1 MSTAVAHHVSVEIL
15 TTLDHG
21 PAELRGTTGYFRP
34 EKARWTISRG
44 SQWARTEDERSRQW
58 DRTFEH
64 VEVFGPKT
72 RAPQGGVSGVGF
84 LDGLSGSPVP
94 DWLASQRPAALDEA
108 ARFLTGV
115 DR

>member
-1 MSTAVAHHVSVEIL
+1 MTAAVAHHVSVEIL

-72 RAPQGGVSGVGF
+72 RAPQGG
-84 LDGLSGSPVP
+84 LSGAGFGSLP

-108 ARFLTGV
+108 VRFLTAV
-115 DR
+115 AR

>member
-58 DRTFEH
+58 NRTFEH

-72 RAPQGGVSGVGF
+72 RAPQGG
-84 LDGLSGSPVP
+84 LSGAAFSSLSSDAP
-94 DWLASQRPAALDEA
+94 DWLATQRPAALDEA
-108 ARFLTGV
+108 VRFLIGV
-115 DR
+115 SR